1 MIKYL
6 CLCFQVLDACVN
18 NSGKEFRLEVAS
30 REFETEFRK
39 LLGRT
44 QPKVQEKL
52 RALLK
57 TWAEG
62 EFKGDSQLNLIPS
75 LYNALKREGVDF
87 SSVSDQPKKSS
98 AAAALPKDPNVVSSQ
113 QEEDDIAKAIQLS
126 LQENKGHTTK
136 SSPSNA
142 ASSSSASASL
152 YPSNLAAAASS
163 MPSASSSSGSPN
175 KRDEKK
181 ARALYDFEAAED
193 NELTFKAGEIG
204 MWFTFSNFEKT
215 REITEF
221 VYSYV
226 PFNLA
231 IFFHNFLITCSSPFF
246 PVIIID
252 DSDAN
257 WWKGTNHRG
266 EGLFPA
272 NFVSSDLNEEP
283 EQFKDQRRRSVQF
296 NEEVEVVKVE
306 TQPEEDLLGAAD
318 ISEEKI
324 DKVLKLLHEADPTSP
339 ESDAPELPGYEEHVN
354 QMGPMIDA
362 ELESVDR
369 RHAQLTRLST
379 ELVDALNL
387 YHQLMHENVPPPT
400 YGMATQPPMG
410 GYNPYMGGIPPPTA
424 GMAQQPPQP
433 QFMNGGFYPPNGGAP
448 PMMGY
453 APPPHPDSQL
463 YAGSAPPPPTPPLS
477 DPNLQQTQPQHF
489 TSPPQSR

>member
-52 RALLK
+52 RSLLK

-204 MWFTFSNFEKT
+204 MYQRNLLIQFFSNF
-215 REITEF
+215 
-221 VYSYV
+221 SSH
-226 PFNLA
+226 
-231 IFFHNFLITCSSPFF
+231 FFS
-246 PVIIID
+246 VIIID

-257 WWKGTNHRG
+257 WWKGSNHRG

-272 NFVSSDLNEEP
+272 NFVSTDLNEEP

-306 TQPEEDLLGAAD
+306 TQDDLLGAAE

-410 GYNPYMGGIPPPTA
+410 GYNPYMGGMPPPTA

>member
-1 MIKYL
+1 MTL
-6 CLCFQVLDACVN
+6 QVLDACVN
-18 NSGKEFRLEVAS
+18 NCGVEFRLEVAS

-52 RALLK
+52 RSLLK

-62 EFKGDSQLNLIPS
+62 EFKGVPQLNLIPS

-87 SSVSDQPKKSS
+87 SSVSDQQAKKSQ
-98 AAAALPKDPNVVSSQ
+98 ALPKDPNVVSSQ
-113 QEEDDIAKAIQLS
+113 QEEDDIARAIQLS

-136 SSPSNA
+136 SSTSQSN
-142 ASSSSASASL
+142 SSSSL
-152 YPSNLAAAASS
+152 YPSNLAAATASS

-204 MWFTFSNFEKT
+204 ICLRCMPKKQTLNFS
-215 REITEF
+215 
-221 VYSYV
+221 
-226 PFNLA
+226 
-231 IFFHNFLITCSSPFF
+231 FFFA
-246 PVIIID
+246 VIIID

-257 WWKGTNHRG
+257 WWKGSNHRG

-272 NFVSSDLNEEP
+272 NFVSTDLNTEP
-283 EQFKDQRRRSVQF
+283 DQFKEQRRRSVQF

-306 TQPEEDLLGAAD
+306 ATESVEIQAE

-339 ESDAPELPGYEEHVN
+339 ESDAPELPGFEEHVN

-387 YHQLMHENVPPPT
+387 YHQLMHENVPPPS
-400 YGMATQPPMG
+400 YGMATQPPIVAG
-410 GYNPYMGGIPPPTA
+410 GKKTFI
-424 GMAQQPPQP
+424 
-433 QFMNGGFYPPNGGAP
+433 
-448 PMMGY
+448 
-453 APPPHPDSQL
+453 L
-463 YAGSAPPPPTPPLS
+463 
-477 DPNLQQTQPQHF
+477 
-489 TSPPQSR
+489 